1 LATSKYTLC
10 RLRTIGWYSSRFLS
24 ALKTPKYPLFLRL
37 LATPPQPHVRHLE
50 VHVLE
55 EKFSEEE
62 AAKVL
67 AGLGLTDKYDANEFY
82 IGINVEL
89 EHGTVDPATNVTG
102 DDPKMTAKIALAHL
116 NEIPNYYTLLEEM
129 EKKGEAM
136 MK

>member
-1 LATSKYTLC
+1 MTK
-10 RLRTIGWYSSRFLS
+10 
-24 ALKTPKYPLFLRL
+24 
-37 LATPPQPHVRHLE
+37 
-50 VHVLE
+50 

-67 AGLGLTDKYDANEFY
+67 AGMELTDKYDANEFY
-82 IGINVEL
+82 MGINVEL
-89 EHGTVDPATNVTG
+89 EHGTVDPATNVTD
-102 DDPKMTAKIALAHL
+102 DDPTMTAKIALAHL